1 MSSPLTLARVFAEN
15 LVTAFVA
22 LWANRMRSI
31 LTTTGIVIGVTTV
44 TGVASLV
51 QGLND
56 QVTDALGGIGA
67 NTIYI
72 QKFPAIMMGGGGDR
86 RQYWRR
92 QNFTVGDASRLSA
105 LEGVLTA
112 VPIAEWYTQVEALD
126 GRNLTVSL
134 VGSSSDWPQ
143 VSHRDMT
150 AGRFFTPYEVSSRRR
165 VCVIGSKV
173 AERIF
178 GSADPIGSTI
188 SLEGRHLTVVGV
200 TEAFGEVM
208 GQSQD
213 AFVVVPYTIFG
224 DWRDYRRNMS
234 IAVEAEPGADMDRVL
249 ADVQSC
255 MRNLRGLSLE
265 DENDFEIV
273 TADQLLDTYRNISA
287 GIYAAMLAIS
297 AIALLVGSVGIANI
311 MLVSVTERTRE
322 IGLRKAL
329 GATNREILAQ
339 FLVESVILSL
349 FGGAIGV
356 VLGGLLAMAVSEL
369 TPVPAGL
376 QAWSVAVALLVSTI
390 VGVLAGAFPAAR
402 AARLEPV
409 RALGYNT

>member
-1 MSSPLTLARVFAEN
+1 MSSSPANLLRVFAEN
-15 LVTAFVA
+15 LSTAFAA

-56 QVTDALGGIGA
+56 QVTDALGGMGA
-67 NTIYI
+67 GTIYI
-72 QKFPAIMMGGGGDR
+72 QKFPAIMGGGGER
-86 RQYWRR
+86 RHFWRR
-92 QNFTVGDASRLSA
+92 ENFTISDAVQLSR
-105 LEGVLTA
+105 LEGVQTA
-112 VPIAEWYTQVEALD
+112 VPIAEWFTQVEAAD

-134 VGSSSDWPQ
+134 VGSSADWPQ
-143 VSHRDMT
+143 VSHRSMT
-150 AGRFFTPYEVSSRRR
+150 AGRFFTAYEVSSRRK
-165 VCVIGSKV
+165 VCVLGSKV

-178 GSADPIGSTI
+178 GTNDPVGSTI
-188 SLEGRHLTVVGV
+188 SMEGRPLTVIGV
-200 TEAFGEVM
+200 TEAFGEIM

-224 DWRDYRRNMS
+224 DWRNFRRSMS
-234 IAVEAEPGADMDRVL
+234 LAVEASPGADMDRL
-249 ADVQSC
+249 LEDVQSC

-265 DENDFEIV
+265 DENDFEMV
-273 TADQLLDTYRNISA
+273 TADQLLETYRKISS
-287 GIYAAMLAIS
+287 GIFAAMLAIS

-329 GATNREILAQ
+329 GATNSEILAQ

-349 FGGAIGV
+349 VGGAIGV
-356 VLGGLLAMAVSEL
+356 LFGALLAMGVSRF

-376 QAWSVAVALLVSTI
+376 QAWSVAVALLASTF
-390 VGVLAGAFPAAR
+390 VGVVAGAFPAIR

-409 RALGYNT
+409 RALGYNA